1 MYSPMES
8 LLQRARLFGTQF
20 FYRFGIHCATHQIRL
35 ILVSS
40 VVITSL
46 LFPAIAIYYSS
57 QTQYFADF
65 TLRVLDS
72 FLTPD
77 DISSYFA
84 QHDLRHLWDGDPALR
99 VTADSVARAR
109 CGMASILR
117 EERVLV
123 GSVSPEEG
131 FGALDKNTLLATLKL
146 ERRIADAMSARS
158 IPCLH
163 TRQGTCFSLSPS
175 AFWSYDEQALM
186 ADDNVV
192 DTLNLSQNV
201 SISGVPITP
210 DMVLAGRELRDPTS
224 NQFDGAMFLVLTY
237 FFPEKECFGKDG
249 HFQWLHALEDAGGD
263 AGELVVLAQ
272 EPHLISLEYQKNTSL
287 RSRLSIL
294 SLFSFIAYTAFAVY
308 CFRLFRRMDM
318 VHSRIGLAFTGIV
331 EILVS
336 TITSVSV
343 CALVGFRVTMV
354 PWELFPL
361 IVLFIG
367 VENMGSIVDA
377 VVKTSISL
385 SVKERIAQGLSRAGT
400 SNTLKVVAYNAVLGV
415 IAALSTG
422 AIRQFCAFSIVV
434 LVAHWFLVH
443 TFFVTVV
450 SIDIQRL
457 ELDEL
462 LRQNA
467 SLTPTVIRDPRK
479 TASQPEKSRVASL
492 WAKLQNL
499 ARGRPAK
506 NISLFLLLAITAT
519 LYYATSPQAV
529 GSKQAVKPHSPRHPL
544 SQLSRPHLTA
554 SNNTSPAQRVWQ
566 VLNPT
571 GDPLIHIRIE
581 SPTILVPG
589 QGEHFEALDE
599 LTVEHDKLQR
609 TRLSRA
615 HRLWSRTTRPIIWL
629 AKFFV
634 MPITVTTALL
644 YGLLLYLL
652 KDAEL
657 LEAQRHHA
665 AAPKSPITDESSS
678 VEDAISFSTLPRAFA
693 TDVDLIATSR
703 DGKVIA
709 TVGLQN
715 EFVIWRTD
723 TQSHVSVD
731 TLNTLLGNASTP
743 SASSTLTA
751 IAVNDTGEVCAAGTG
766 SGAIAVF
773 LIGADQIK
781 PLPLLQLEHL
791 TSGVSSLHFTGSLK
805 VFHNAASSRRVSEAL
820 VPEVAC
826 HLYAAYENGSVVE
839 WDILAIANPRYV
851 MPSRAASVMKSM
863 LLPIQADGRLLVG
876 FSLDD
881 GMLELCE
888 VERANPVLDGECVI
902 AAGNPADLVT
912 KVHIC
917 SVELDSA
924 KRIILGAATQA
935 GAVSLW
941 DVQTRECLFILEG
954 PFGTINSLKISPVS
968 TRTCTTCGELP
979 IENFSITFSVG
990 DIVQFY
996 RAYLTLPTRRCSCPK
1011 NLPQQAPRSSLL
1023 ALRSRSGS
1031 NASIGSGSNTPRR
1044 SRSRSRVASMSSST
1058 PPAAFPVSGHGV
1070 HSRRAS
1076 EKDSL
1081 RRNSETF
1088 FLNHAD
1094 YFENETPIGPQDVT
1108 PASSFLASH
1117 PQPSIWQS
1125 LVVVRVADATVE
1137 RGSWDVGHD
1146 KIVGIR
1152 RRPRPPL
1159 SKRPPGST
1167 SPTADP
1173 KSRLLN
1179 EGPNGLSPASLER
1192 WELWTFDPMEGRLHA
1207 SPLTALSREPPS
1219 PKRRSLEAASGSMRG
1234 PLGAAKRKAVVPRL
1248 HFTRVSPFLST
1259 PGFCVAGFG
1268 NTVGLFRFHCER
1280 DRGPRSFAGSP
1291 TKRTKEGRH
1300 GSAKAE

>member
-1 MYSPMES
+1 MYSPMERM
-8 LLQRARLFGTQF
+8 LQRTRLFGTQF

-77 DISSYFA
+77 DISSYFV
-84 QHDLRHLWDGDPALR
+84 QHDLRHLWDGDSALR

-131 FGALDKNTLLATLKL
+131 FGALDKSTLLATLKL
-146 ERRIADAMSARS
+146 ERRITEALAARG

-163 TRQGTCFSLSPS
+163 TRQRTCFSLSPS
-175 AFWSYDEQALM
+175 AFWSYDEQALI
-186 ADDNVV
+186 ADGNVL

-201 SISGVPITP
+201 TISGVPITP
-210 DMVLAGRELRDPTS
+210 DMVLAGRELRDPTA

-237 FFPEKECFGKDG
+237 FFPEKECFGKEG
-249 HFQWLHALEDAGGD
+249 HFQWLHALEDAGGNV
-263 AGELVVLAQ
+263 GELIVLAQ

-294 SLFSFIAYTAFAVY
+294 SLFSFVAYTAFAVY

-354 PWELFPL
+354 PWELFPI

-377 VVKTSISL
+377 VAKTSISL

-467 SLTPTVIRDPRK
+467 SLAPTVVRDSRK
-479 TASQPEKSRVASL
+479 ISPEPEKSKMASL
-492 WAKLQNL
+492 WANLQSL

-529 GSKQAVKPHSPRHPL
+529 SSKQAAKPHPPRHPL
-544 SQLSRPHLTA
+544 SQLSKAHLAA

-566 VLNPT
+566 TLNPT
-571 GDPLIHIRIE
+571 SDPLIHIRVE

-589 QGEHFEALDE
+589 RGEQNDALDE
-599 LTVEHDKLQR
+599 MTVNHDKLQR
-609 TRLSRA
+609 ARLSRA
-615 HRLWSRTTRPIIWL
+615 HRLWARTTRPIVWL
-629 AKFFV
+629 TKFFV
-634 MPITVTTALL
+634 MPIIVTTTLL

-657 LEAQRHHA
+657 LEAQRNHPS
-665 AAPKSPITDESSS
+665 APKSPIIDEPSS

-693 TDVDLIATSR
+693 TDVELIAASR

-731 TLNTLLGNASTP
+731 TLNSFLGNASTP
-743 SASSTLTA
+743 STSSTITA
-751 IAVNDTGEVCAAGTG
+751 IAVSDTGEVCAAGTG
-766 SGAIAVF
+766 SGTIAVF
-773 LIGADQIK
+773 LVGADQIK
-781 PLPLLQLEHL
+781 PLPLLQVEHL
-791 TSGVSSLHFTGSLK
+791 ASRVSSLHFAGYLK
-805 VFHNAASSRRVSEAL
+805 VLHSAASHQGGFEASA
-820 VPEVAC
+820 PEVAC
-826 HLYAAYENGSVVE
+826 YLYAAYENGAVVE
-839 WDILAIANPRYV
+839 WNILSVATPHYV
-851 MPSRAASVMKSM
+851 MPTRAASVMKSM
-863 LLPIQADGRLLVG
+863 LLPVQADGRLLVG

-881 GMLELCE
+881 GMLELCD
-888 VERANPVLDGECVI
+888 VESANPVFTGECVI

-912 KVHIC
+912 KVHVC
-917 SVELDSA
+917 CVELDGA

-935 GAVSLW
+935 GAISLW
-941 DVQTRECLFILEG
+941 HLETRECLFILEG
-954 PFGTINSLKISPVS
+954 PFGTIDSLKISPVH
-968 TRTCTTCGELP
+968 TTTCTTCGELP

-1011 NLPQQAPRSSLL
+1011 NLPQQAPRPSLL
-1023 ALRSRSGS
+1023 TLRSRRGS

-1044 SRSRSRVASMSSST
+1044 SRSRSRVPSMSSSS
-1058 PPAAFPVSGHGV
+1058 PPTAFPVSGHGV

-1076 EKDSL
+1076 EKDTL
-1081 RRNSETF
+1081 RRTSETF
-1088 FLNHAD
+1088 FLTHAD
-1094 YFENETPIGPQDVT
+1094 YFENETPIGPQDIT

-1125 LVVVRVADATVE
+1125 LIVVRVADATVE
-1137 RGSWDVGHD
+1137 RGGWDVGYD

-1152 RRPRPPL
+1152 RRPRPPIVKHPL
-1159 SKRPPGST
+1159 VPARS
-1167 SPTADP
+1167 SPSSRDP
-1173 KSRLLN
+1173 RSHVLGD
-1179 EGPNGLSPASLER
+1179 GPNGLSPALLER
-1192 WELWTFDPMEGRLHA
+1192 WELWTFDPAEGRLHA
-1207 SPLTALSREPPS
+1207 SPLIALSREPPS
-1219 PKRRSLEAASGSMRG
+1219 PKRRSHDAGTGPVRG
-1234 PLGAAKRKAVVPRL
+1234 PVGVAKRRSAVPRL

-1268 NTVGLFRFHCER
+1268 NTVGLFRFHCDR
-1280 DRGPRSFAGSP
+1280 DRGMGSP
-1291 TKRTKEGRH
+1291 GRRSKEGQT
-1300 GSAKAE
+1300 GL

>member
-1 MYSPMES
+1 MES
-8 LLQRARLFGTQF
+8 MLQRVRLTGTKF

-57 QTQYFADF
+57 RTQYFAGF

-72 FLTPD
+72 FFTPD

-84 QHDLRHLWDGDPALR
+84 QHDLRHLWDGEPALR

-117 EERVLV
+117 EERVLI
-123 GSVSPEEG
+123 GSVSPEDG
-131 FGALDKNTLLATLKL
+131 LGALDKNTLLSTLKL
-146 ERRIADAMSARS
+146 ERRIADALAARGVH
-158 IPCLH
+158 CLQ
-163 TRQGTCFSLSPS
+163 TRQGTCFSLSPTV
-175 AFWSYDEQALM
+175 FWDHDEKTLM
-186 ADDNVV
+186 ADDNIL

-201 SISGVPITP
+201 TVSGVPITP
-210 DMVLAGRELRDPTS
+210 DMVLSGRELRDPTS
-224 NQFDGAMFLVLTY
+224 DHFDAAMFLVLTY
-237 FFPEKECFGKDG
+237 YFPEKECFGKEG

-272 EPHLISLEYQKNTSL
+272 EPHLIALEYQKNATL
-287 RSRLSIL
+287 RSRFSVL
-294 SLFSFIAYTAFAVY
+294 SLFSYAAYIAFAVY

-331 EILVS
+331 EIVVS

-343 CALVGFRVTMV
+343 CALVGFRATMV
-354 PWELFPL
+354 PWELFPI

-377 VVKTSISL
+377 VVRTSISL
-385 SVKERIAQGLSRAGT
+385 PVKERIAQGLSRAGT
-400 SNTLKVVAYNAVLGV
+400 SNTLKVVSYNSVLGV

-467 SLTPTVIRDPRK
+467 SLTPTVITDPRK
-479 TASQPEKSRVASL
+479 TVPQPSKTKVGSL
-492 WAKLQNL
+492 WGSLQGL
-499 ARGRPAK
+499 VRGRPAK

-519 LYYATSPQAV
+519 LYYATSPPAV
-529 GSKQAVKPHSPRHPL
+529 ASRQTLKPHASRNPL
-544 SQLSRPHLTA
+544 SQLSKSHLVSA
-554 SNNTSPAQRVWQ
+554 NNTSPAQRVWQ
-566 VLNPT
+566 TLNPT
-571 GDPLIHIRIE
+571 SDPLIHIRIE
-581 SPTILVPG
+581 SPTILVLG
-589 QGEHFEALDE
+589 GGEHTEILDE
-599 LTVEHDKLQR
+599 LTANPDKQTR
-609 TRLSRA
+609 GRLSRA
-615 HRLWSRTTRPIIWL
+615 SRLWSRTTRPLIWL
-629 AKFFV
+629 VKFFV

-644 YGLLLYLL
+644 YCLLLYLL

-657 LEAQRHHA
+657 LEAQRHA
-665 AAPKSPITDESSS
+665 AEPESPTAEEQSS

-693 TDVDLIATSR
+693 TDVDLIAMSK

-723 TQSHVSVD
+723 TQSHVAVD

-743 SASSTLTA
+743 SASTTLTA

-766 SGAIAVF
+766 SGTIAVF

-781 PLPLLQLEHL
+781 PLPIFQLEHL
-791 TSGVSSLHFTGSLK
+791 TSGVSALHFTGSLK
-805 VFHNAASSRRVSEAL
+805 FPPASGSSRRGSDTSTAEL
-820 VPEVAC
+820 SC
-826 HLYAAYENGSVVE
+826 HLYAAYENGAVVE
-839 WDILAIANPRYV
+839 WNILSIANPRYV
-851 MPSRAASVMKSM
+851 TPSRAASVVRSM

-881 GMLELCE
+881 GMLELRD
-888 VERANPVLDGECVI
+888 VERLNPVISGDCLI

-912 KVHIC
+912 KVHVC
-917 SVELDSA
+917 SVQLDGA
-924 KRIILGAATQA
+924 TRIIVGAATQA
-935 GAVSLW
+935 GAISLW
-941 DVQTRECLFILEG
+941 DLDTRECLFILEG
-954 PFGTINSLKISPVS
+954 PFGDINCLKISPVN
-968 TRTCTTCGELP
+968 TTTCTTCGELP
-979 IENFSITFSVG
+979 VENFSITFSVG
-990 DIVQFY
+990 HIVQFY
-996 RAYLTLPTRRCSCPK
+996 RAYLTLPTRRCSCPR

-1023 ALRSRSGS
+1023 TLRSRSGS

-1044 SRSRSRVASMSSST
+1044 SRSRSRMPSVSSPT
-1058 PPAAFPVSGHGV
+1058 PPTSFPVSGHGV

-1088 FLNHAD
+1088 FLNNAD
-1094 YFENETPIGPQDVT
+1094 YFEYETPIGPQDVT
-1108 PASSFLASH
+1108 PASSFLSSH
-1117 PQPSIWQS
+1117 PQASIWQS

-1137 RGSWDVGHD
+1137 RGSWDVGYD

-1159 SKRPPGST
+1159 PKRPP
-1167 SPTADP
+1167 TAAAHDP
-1173 KSRLLN
+1173 GAQLFN
-1179 EGPNGLSPASLER
+1179 DNAFGLSAASLER
-1192 WELWTFDPMEGRLHA
+1192 WELWTFDPAEGRLQA
-1207 SPLTALSREPPS
+1207 SPLIALSRTPPS
-1219 PKRRSLEAASGSMRG
+1219 LHCRTLGGGNGSTRSTPAYARRKS
-1234 PLGAAKRKAVVPRL
+1234 VVPRL

-1259 PGFCVAGFG
+1259 PGFCAAGFG
-1268 NTVGLFRFHCER
+1268 NTVGLFRFHCE
-1280 DRGPRSFAGSP
+1280 GGSSGTGSP
-1291 TKRTKEGRH
+1291 TRRSKESRN
-1300 GSAKAE
+1300 GSAKVE

>member
-1 MYSPMES
+1 MYSRMES
-8 LLQRARLFGTQF
+8 LLQRARLLGTQF

-57 QTQYFADF
+57 QTQYFAGF

-84 QHDLRHLWDGDPALR
+84 QHDLRHLWEGDPALR

-109 CGMASILR
+109 CGMAGILR

-123 GSVSPEEG
+123 GSVSPEDG
-131 FGALDKNTLLATLKL
+131 LGALHKSTLLATLKL
-146 ERRIADAMSARS
+146 ERRISDAMEARG
-158 IPCLH
+158 IPCLQ
-163 TRQGTCFSLSPS
+163 TRQGSCFSLSPS
-175 AFWSYDEQALM
+175 AFWGHDEQALM
-186 ADDNVV
+186 ADANIL

-224 NQFDGAMFLVLTY
+224 SNFDGAMFLVLTY
-237 FFPEKECFGKDG
+237 FFPENDCFGKEG
-249 HFQWLHALEDAGGD
+249 HFQWLHALEDAGGS

-272 EPHLISLEYQKNTSL
+272 EPHLVALEYQKNTSL
-287 RSRLSIL
+287 RSRLSVL
-294 SLFSFIAYTAFAVY
+294 SLFSYVAYTAFMIY

-354 PWELFPL
+354 PWELFPI
-361 IVLFIG
+361 IVVFIG

-385 SVKERIAQGLSRAGT
+385 PVKERIAQGLSRAGT
-400 SNTLKVVAYNAVLGV
+400 SNTLKVVSYNTVLGV

-467 SLTPTVIRDPRK
+467 NLTPTVITDPRK
-479 TASQPEKSRVASL
+479 TMPQPSKSKVGSF
-492 WAKLQNL
+492 WAKLQSL
-499 ARGRPAK
+499 IRGRPAK
-506 NISLFLLLAITAT
+506 NISLCLLLAITAT

-529 GSKQAVKPHSPRHPL
+529 GSKQAVKPHAARNAL
-544 SQLSRPHLTA
+544 SQLSKTNVAAL
-554 SNNTSPAQRVWQ
+554 NNTSPAQRVWQ
-566 VLNPT
+566 ILNPA

-581 SPTILVPG
+581 SPTILVLG
-589 QGEHFEALDE
+589 QGDHTEIPDDLSPEY
-599 LTVEHDKLQR
+599 DKPQR
-609 TRLSRA
+609 TRFSRA
-615 HRLWSRTTRPIIWL
+615 SRLWSRTTRPIIWL
-629 AKFFV
+629 IKFFI

-657 LEAQRHHA
+657 LEAQRHA
-665 AAPKSPITDESSS
+665 AEPDSPTIDEPYSI
-678 VEDAISFSTLPRAFA
+678 EDTISFSTLPRAFA
-693 TDVDLIATSR
+693 TDVELIATSR

-709 TVGLQN
+709 AVGLQN

-723 TQSHVSVD
+723 TQSHVAVD
-731 TLNTLLGNASTP
+731 TLSSLLGTASTP

-751 IAVNDTGEVCAAGTG
+751 ITVNDTGEVCAAGTG
-766 SGAIAVF
+766 SGTIAVF
-773 LIGADQIK
+773 LIGTDQIK

-791 TSGVSSLHFTGSLK
+791 ASGVSALHFTGSLK
-805 VFHNAASSRRVSEAL
+805 VSSSTSSPRRAGPEAAPDL
-820 VPEVAC
+820 AC
-826 HLYAAYENGSVVE
+826 HLYAAYENGAVVE
-839 WDILAIANPRYV
+839 WDILSIVNPRYV
-851 MPSRAASVMKSM
+851 MPSRAASVVKSM

-881 GMLELCE
+881 GMLELCD
-888 VERANPVLDGECVI
+888 VDRVNPVISGECVI

-912 KVHIC
+912 KVHVC
-917 SVELDSA
+917 SVELDGA
-924 KRIILGAATQA
+924 KRIIVGAATQA

-941 DVQTRECLFILEG
+941 DLQTRECLFILEG
-954 PFGTINSLKISPVS
+954 PFGTINSLKISPVN
-968 TRTCTTCGELP
+968 TTTCTTCGELP
-979 IENFSITFSVG
+979 IENFSLTFSVG
-990 DIVQFY
+990 HIVQFY

-1023 ALRSRSGS
+1023 TLRSRSGS
-1031 NASIGSGSNTPRR
+1031 SASLGSDTPRR
-1044 SRSRSRVASMSSST
+1044 SRSRSRMPSVSPA
-1058 PPAAFPVSGHGV
+1058 PPNPFPVSGHGV

-1076 EKDSL
+1076 EKENL
-1081 RRNSETF
+1081 RRTSETF
-1088 FLNHAD
+1088 FLSNAD
-1094 YFENETPIGPQDVT
+1094 YFEHETPIGPQDVM

-1125 LVVVRVADATVE
+1125 LVVVRVADATIE
-1137 RGSWDVGHD
+1137 RGGWDVGYD

-1159 SKRPPGST
+1159 TKRPPST
-1167 SPTADP
+1167 TINGHSPKAQLWSDN
-1173 KSRLLN
+1173 SS
-1179 EGPNGLSPASLER
+1179 GLSPACLER
-1192 WELWTFDPMEGRLHA
+1192 WELWTFDPAEGRLHA
-1207 SPLTALSREPPS
+1207 SPLIALSQDTPS
-1219 PKRRSLEAASGSMRG
+1219 ARRRACESGTG
-1234 PLGAAKRKAVVPRL
+1234 PVRAPSGMAKRKGVIPRL
-1248 HFTRVSPFLST
+1248 HFTRVSPFLSR
-1259 PGFCVAGFG
+1259 PGLCVAGFG
-1268 NTVGLFRFHCER
+1268 NTVGLFRFSCDR
-1280 DRGPRSFAGSP
+1280 DRGCGGAPGSSAQWP
-1291 TKRTKEGRH
+1291 KESRH
-1300 GSAKAE
+1300 GCAKAE

>member
-1 MYSPMES
+1 MYSPLGS
-8 LLQRARLFGTQF
+8 LLQRARLLGTQF

-57 QTQYFADF
+57 QTQYFAGF

-84 QHDLRHLWDGDPALR
+84 QHDLRHLWEGDPALR
-99 VTADSVARAR
+99 VRDDSVARAR
-109 CGMASILR
+109 CGMESILR
-117 EERVLV
+117 EERLLV
-123 GSVSPEEG
+123 GGVAPEDG
-131 FGALDKNTLLATLKL
+131 LGALDKSTLLATLEL
-146 ERRIADAMSARS
+146 ERHIADAMAARGVQ
-158 IPCLH
+158 CLQ
-163 TRQGTCFSLSPS
+163 TRQGSCFSLSPL
-175 AFWSYDEQALM
+175 AFWNHDEGAFM
-186 ADDNVV
+186 ADDNIL
-192 DTLNLSQNV
+192 DTLNLSQN
-201 SISGVPITP
+201 ISVAGVPITP
-210 DMVLAGRELRDPTS
+210 EMVLAGRELRDPTS
-224 NQFDGAMFLVLTY
+224 NHFDASMFLVLTY
-237 FFPEKECFGKDG
+237 FFPEQECFGKEG
-249 HFQWLHALEDAGGD
+249 HFQWLHALEDAGGS
-263 AGELVVLAQ
+263 AGELIVLAQ
-272 EPHLISLEYQKNTSL
+272 EPHVIALEYQKNLSM
-287 RSRLSIL
+287 RSRLSVL
-294 SLFSFIAYTAFAVY
+294 SLFTYVAYTAFTIH

-354 PWELFPL
+354 PLELFPI
-361 IVLFIG
+361 IVVFIG

-377 VVKTSISL
+377 VVRTSISL
-385 SVKERIAQGLSRAGT
+385 PVKERVAQGLSHAGT

-467 SLTPTVIRDPRK
+467 TLAPTVIPDPRK
-479 TASQPEKSRVASL
+479 TAPQPSKSKLGSL
-492 WAKLQNL
+492 WATLQSMV
-499 ARGRPAK
+499 RGRPAK

-529 GSKQAVKPHSPRHPL
+529 GSKQAAKPHPTRNLL
-544 SQLSRPHLTA
+544 SQLSKPHATTLDDV
-554 SNNTSPAQRVWQ
+554 SPAQRVWQ
-566 VLNPT
+566 TLNPV

-581 SPTILVPG
+581 SPTILVLG
-589 QGEHFEALDE
+589 EGEQTQGLDD
-599 LTVEHDKLQR
+599 LTINIDKSSR
-609 TRLSRA
+609 HRLSRIS
-615 HRLWSRTTRPIIWL
+615 RLWTRTTRPVVWL
-629 AKFFV
+629 LKFFL
-634 MPITVTTALL
+634 MPITITTLLL

-657 LEAQRHHA
+657 LEAQRHA
-665 AAPKSPITDESSS
+665 AEPESPIAEEVSSM
-678 VEDAISFSTLPRAFA
+678 EDDISFSTLPRAFA
-693 TDVDLIATSR
+693 TDVDLIAASR
-703 DGKVIA
+703 DGKVLA

-723 TQSHVSVD
+723 TQSHVAVD
-731 TLNTLLGNASTP
+731 TSSFLLGNSSTP
-743 SASSTLTA
+743 SASTTLTA
-751 IAVNDTGEVCAAGTG
+751 ITVSDSGDVCAAGTG

-773 LIGADQIK
+773 LIGKDQIK
-781 PLPLLQLEHL
+781 SLPLVHLEHL
-791 TSGVSSLHFTGSLK
+791 TSGVTAIHFTGSLK
-805 VFHNAASSRRVSEAL
+805 MLANAVASKRTSEAPTELSSR
-820 VPEVAC
+820 
-826 HLYAAYENGSVVE
+826 LYAAYENGAVVE
-839 WDILAIANPRYV
+839 WDILSISNPRYV
-851 MPSRAASVMKSM
+851 TPTRAASVVKSM

-876 FSLDD
+876 FCLDD
-881 GMLELCE
+881 GVLELCN
-888 VERANPVLDGECVI
+888 VERADPVFTGDCAI

-912 KVHIC
+912 KVHVC
-917 SVELDSA
+917 SVELDGA
-924 KRIILGAATQA
+924 KRIIVGAATQA
-935 GAVSLW
+935 GAISLW
-941 DVQTRECLFILEG
+941 DLDTRECLFILEG
-954 PFGTINSLKISPVS
+954 PFGDVNSLKISPVS
-968 TRTCTTCGELP
+968 TTRCTTCGELP
-979 IENFSITFSVG
+979 IENFSVTFSVG
-990 DIVQFY
+990 HIVQFY
-996 RAYLTLPTRRCSCPK
+996 RAYLTLPTRRCSCPR

-1023 ALRSRSGS
+1023 TLRSRSGS
-1031 NASIGSGSNTPRR
+1031 NASIGSGANTPR
-1044 SRSRSRVASMSSST
+1044 SRSRMPSMSST
-1058 PPAAFPVSGHGV
+1058 PPNAFPVSGHGI

-1088 FLNHAD
+1088 FLSSPD
-1094 YFENETPIGPQDVT
+1094 YYEYDTPIGPQDVT

-1159 SKRPPGST
+1159 LKRT
-1167 SPTADP
+1167 NHDP
-1173 KSRLLN
+1173 RAQLLS
-1179 EGPNGLSPASLER
+1179 EQPCGLSAASLDR
-1192 WELWTFDPMEGRLHA
+1192 WELWTFDPAEGRLQA
-1207 SPLTALSREPPS
+1207 SPLIALRRDPPS
-1219 PKRRSLEAASGSMRG
+1219 PRRRKQEESGSPG
-1234 PLGAAKRKAVVPRL
+1234 LPKRKVVVPRL
-1248 HFTRVSPFLST
+1248 HFTRVTPFLST
-1259 PGFCVAGFG
+1259 PGICVAGFG
-1268 NTVGLFRFHCER
+1268 NTVGVFRFHCER
-1280 DRGPRSFAGSP
+1280 SSMSGTGSP
-1291 TKRTKEGRH
+1291 SKPPKESRNARC
-1300 GSAKAE
+1300 AKAE